1 MKIDKDFFKETLIF
15 IAASIVIILITEII
29 VGG

>member
-1 MKIDKDFFKETLIF
+1 MFDRSFWKDTPIF
-15 IAASIVIILITEII
+15 IAVSIVIILITEII

>member
-15 IAASIVIILITEII
+15 VAASIVIILITEII

>member
-1 MKIDKDFFKETLIF
+1 MFDRTFWKDTLIF
-15 IAASIVIILITEII
+15 ITASIVIILITEII

>member
-1 MKIDKDFFKETLIF
+1 MFDRSFWKDTLSF
-15 IAASIVIILITEII
+15 IVASVVIILITKII

>member
-1 MKIDKDFFKETLIF
+1 MFDRTFWKDTLIF

-29 VGG
+29 IGG